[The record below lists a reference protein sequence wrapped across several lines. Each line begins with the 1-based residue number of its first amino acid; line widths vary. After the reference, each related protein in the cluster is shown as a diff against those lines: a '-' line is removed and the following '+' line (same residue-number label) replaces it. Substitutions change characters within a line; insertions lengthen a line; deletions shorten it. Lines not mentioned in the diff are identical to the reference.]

1 VFACCRHTVVGQM
14 DCFGHAA
21 WEGDVEFAVAV
32 GNHFPASDF
41 QQLPFRKN
49 HKKPG
54 YVVSCGPYLNVR
66 APEELFAM
74 VPPMKQRLSVGRGGR
89 ATPMPELFSV
99 YPAVQLALDGNDCP
113 VCRKDGRFA
122 YGIKFLHGKDEVA
135 EGDSSSCCAC
145 AVACY
150 GETAVLPWCV
160 FQKLLD
166 LCNGFRKNTPG
177 V

>member
-1 VFACCRHTVVGQM
+1 
-14 DCFGHAA
+14 
-21 WEGDVEFAVAV
+21 
-32 GNHFPASDF
+32 
-41 QQLPFRKN
+41 
-49 HKKPG
+49 
-54 YVVSCGPYLNVR
+54 VVSCGAVFECACSGRVVCNGAAYETEAFGWVGGVEPPRCLNFF
-66 APEELFAM
+66 LYIL
-74 VPPMKQRLSVGRGGR
+74 QYS
-89 ATPMPELFSV
+89 S
-99 YPAVQLALDGNDCP
+99 ALDGNDCP

-166 LCNGFRKNTPG
+166 LCNGFRKKHAWG
-177 V
+177 VTAFQVTCVFKKSAYGFRVGFTDHSVLSLVALGLLGCCLFGLAQEGVP